1 LAARKL
7 HSEEWGQAEQIG
19 YLEPLINLS
28 GRSWDDLVR
37 RFPLPRRASEL
48 KDRKVEMSLMLEVF
62 QYAATLIGDDAVI
75 LDYFSDM
82 PHGAIPTFDYVA
94 LCAPSLRAALQ
105 NWQRFIALR
114 TNCYHMLFT
123 EEPDCGILTWDIPDR
138 LGPRTQNMFAKVA
151 WASSRIEH
159 IVQDPDMRLQ
169 IELTVPPPE
178 STSRFQKKYGSR
190 LKFSQPR
197 DRILIP
203 GRYLD
208 SVPPKNEANLY
219 SLVESTAMSEVEKIL
234 SLNDPITR
242 IKTAI
247 NDHLKAGDCKLEKVA
262 KNLGMSQRSLQR
274 HLETEGTSFRE
285 LTDTIRRSLAS
296 RYLRET
302 NLNLKEIAFL
312 LGFSELSS
320 FSRAVKTWFGLSPSQ
335 YRRNRQADTGT

>member
-19 YLEPLINLS
+19 YLEPLLVS
-28 GRSWDDLVR
+28 KGRSWGDLAQ
-37 RFPLPRRASEL
+37 RFSLPRYASDL
-48 KDRKVEMSLMLEVF
+48 KDQKIEMQLMLEVF
-62 QYAATLIGDDAVI
+62 EYAAELIGDDAVM
-75 LDYFSDM
+75 LDHYCDL
-82 PHGAIPTFDYVA
+82 PHGAIPIFDYVA

-114 TNCYHMLFT
+114 TNCYHMIFT
-123 EEPDCGILTWDIPDR
+123 EEPGHGILTWDIPDR

-159 IVQDPDMRLQ
+159 IVQDPDIRLT
-169 IELTVPPPE
+169 IELTVPPPQC
-178 STSRFQKKYGSR
+178 TSRFQEKYGNR
-190 LKFSQPR
+190 LVFSQAQ

-203 GRYLD
+203 CRYLD
-208 SVPPKNEANLY
+208 AVPPKNEANLY
-219 SLVESTAMSEVEKIL
+219 SLVETTAMAEVEKVL

-247 NDHLKAGDCKLEKVA
+247 NDHLKAGDCKLETVA
-262 KNLGMSQRSLQR
+262 KSLGMSQRSLQR
-274 HLETEGTSFRE
+274 HLEMEGTSFRE
-285 LTDTIRRSLAS
+285 LTDAIRRSLAS

-302 NLNLKEIAFL
+302 PLNLKEIAFL

-320 FSRAVKTWFGLSPSQ
+320 FSRAVKTWFGVSPSQ
-335 YRRNRQADTGT
+335 FRRDR